1 MTFKIQNLSGS
12 CLALT
17 ICAGVLGAQPA
28 DLVLRNAK
36 LITLETA
43 NPQGPRPGG
52 ARRQDRCHRH

>member
-28 DLVLRNAK
+28 DLVLRNEAYHAGNGQS
-36 LITLETA
+36 T
-43 NPQGPRPGG
+43 GPRPGG